1 MQRLYFLLLLVT
13 MAHVAFA
20 DEPRSRDVFTSVNG
34 QYAFR
39 LTDTKY
45 TTIKDGSE
53 EYRVPISTTWKLFQQ
68 STGQTHYSVTGFFDS
83 KTVYVA
89 NDGRSLA
96 VVDDWSEAN
105 AVDTLEVVSFYRL
118 GEKIKA
124 YRLADLLCS
133 SFNISESA
141 SHFDWLPGL
150 AYHAARRELV
160 LNTYELNTLTFD
172 ATSGVLRSRVRHPM
186 VTKTALL
193 VYGEVKK
200 AGADRYE
207 LTVCTRIFGKVPA
220 DGKVRFTSKRKYL
233 SSYVTVLLDQ
243 GQHLDIERISNDW
256 LLNECTYRL
265 EQLPHSEQLKSS
277 YVRGR
282 KLGGC
287 P

>member
-1 MQRLYFLLLLVT
+1 MQRLYFLLFLAT
-13 MAHVAFA
+13 MAHVAVA
-20 DEPRSRDVFTSVNG
+20 DEPRNHDVFTSVNG

-45 TTIKDGSE
+45 TTIKDSLE
-53 EYRVPISTTWKLFQQ
+53 EYQVRISTTWKLFQQ
-68 STGQTHYSVTGFFDS
+68 STGQVLYSVTGFFDS

-96 VVDDWSEAN
+96 VVDDWSEAD
-105 AVDTLEVVSFYRL
+105 AVDTLEVVSFYQL

-124 YRLADLLCS
+124 YRLSDLLCS
-133 SFNISESA
+133 SFNISGSA
-141 SHFDWLPGL
+141 SHFDWLAHL
-150 AYHAARRELV
+150 SYHAERRELV
-160 LNTYELNTLTFD
+160 LKTYELNTLTFD
-172 ATSGVLRSRVRHPM
+172 AASGVLHNRILHPL

-200 AGADRYE
+200 VGTNRYE

-220 DGKVRFTSKRKYL
+220 DGKVRFTSKRNL
-233 SSYVTVLLDQ
+233 FSYVTVLLDQ

-256 LLNECTYRL
+256 LINGCSYSL
-265 EQLPHSEQLKSS
+265 EQLPHSEQLKAA
-277 YVRGR
+277 YARGR
-282 KLGGC
+282 RLGGC